1 MPAIDCRNTSTP
13 STSDTI
19 SSVSYASPP
28 LATPHA
34 VQIGVQQSHVVVAGN
49 QVSQR
54 GQSFV
59 HALHHHLVGQG
70 VADYV
75 LENLQKCCFMTST
88 ELAGELNV
96 SYSSVIRLTK
106 TLGFTGYPDFQNFLR
121 ETYAE
126 QSRDVDTG
134 ILIPAERIEAIKK
147 KEHKATVQD
156 TVCAYTLSN
165 IQSTIASN
173 TEEQYRKASSI
184 LINSGVKYI
193 FSSRG
198 STCVGEFLNTILR
211 QTLPHVYNYGSHGQN
226 MFDFASDL
234 GKGDAAVFITY
245 SRYSR
250 LMYLTAEMVHKQ
262 GASIILLTD
271 KPTCEAAKFADVVLT
286 ARGDSSE
293 FYNSYVAGMFAAEM
307 LCAYI
312 CRETNYSNQELL
324 ERIDEYTSQ
333 IGNF

>member
-1 MPAIDCRNTSTP
+1 MENRLQNLIISAQLTP
-13 STSDTI
+13 KEKE
-19 SSVSYASPP
+19 
-28 LATPHA
+28 
-34 VQIGVQQSHVVVAGN
+34 
-49 QVSQR
+49 
-54 GQSFV
+54 
-59 HALHHHLVGQG
+59 

-211 QTLPHVYNYGSHGQN
+211 QTLPHVYNYGSHGRTCLTLP
-226 MFDFASDL
+226 ATW
-234 GKGDAAVFITY
+234 GKAMRRFLSPIPGIP
-245 SRYSR
+245 
-250 LMYLTAEMVHKQ
+250 
-262 GASIILLTD
+262 G
-271 KPTCEAAKFADVVLT
+271 
-286 ARGDSSE
+286 
-293 FYNSYVAGMFAAEM
+293 
-307 LCAYI
+307 
-312 CRETNYSNQELL
+312 
-324 ERIDEYTSQ
+324 
-333 IGNF
+333 

>member
-1 MPAIDCRNTSTP
+1 MENRLQNLIISAQLTP
-13 STSDTI
+13 KEKE
-19 SSVSYASPP
+19 
-28 LATPHA
+28 
-34 VQIGVQQSHVVVAGN
+34 
-49 QVSQR
+49 
-54 GQSFV
+54 
-59 HALHHHLVGQG
+59 

-106 TLGFTGYPDFQNFLR
+106 TLGFTGYPDFQNFCGKLMQNSP
-121 ETYAE
+121 EMWTPE
-126 QSRDVDTG
+126 FH
-134 ILIPAERIEAIKK
+134 LAERIEAIKK

>member
-1 MPAIDCRNTSTP
+1 MENQLQNLIISAQLTP
-13 STSDTI
+13 KEKE
-19 SSVSYASPP
+19 
-28 LATPHA
+28 
-34 VQIGVQQSHVVVAGN
+34 
-49 QVSQR
+49 
-54 GQSFV
+54 
-59 HALHHHLVGQG
+59 

-106 TLGFTGYPDFQNFLR
+106 TLGFTGYPDSQSFLR

-184 LINSGVKYI
+184 LINSDVKYI

-234 GKGDAAVFITY
+234 KKGDAAVFITY

>member
-1 MPAIDCRNTSTP
+1 MENRLQNLIISAQLTP
-13 STSDTI
+13 KEKE
-19 SSVSYASPP
+19 
-28 LATPHA
+28 
-34 VQIGVQQSHVVVAGN
+34 
-49 QVSQR
+49 
-54 GQSFV
+54 
-59 HALHHHLVGQG
+59 

-173 TEEQYRKASSI
+173 TDQQWGEIHFFFKRIYLCGGISEYDPAADASPRIQLRKPRA
-184 LINSGVKYI
+184 
-193 FSSRG
+193 
-198 STCVGEFLNTILR
+198 E
-211 QTLPHVYNYGSHGQN
+211 HV
-226 MFDFASDL
+226 
-234 GKGDAAVFITY
+234 
-245 SRYSR
+245 
-250 LMYLTAEMVHKQ
+250 
-262 GASIILLTD
+262 
-271 KPTCEAAKFADVVLT
+271 
-286 ARGDSSE
+286 
-293 FYNSYVAGMFAAEM
+293 
-307 LCAYI
+307 
-312 CRETNYSNQELL
+312 
-324 ERIDEYTSQ
+324 
-333 IGNF
+333 

>member
-1 MPAIDCRNTSTP
+1 MENQLQKLIISAQLTP
-13 STSDTI
+13 KEKE
-19 SSVSYASPP
+19 
-28 LATPHA
+28 
-34 VQIGVQQSHVVVAGN
+34 
-49 QVSQR
+49 
-54 GQSFV
+54 
-59 HALHHHLVGQG
+59 

-88 ELAGELNV
+88 ELAGALNV

-106 TLGFTGYPDFQNFLR
+106 TLGFTGYPDFQSFLR

-184 LINSGVKYI
+184 LINSDVKYI

-234 GKGDAAVFITY
+234 KKGDAAVFITY

-271 KPTCEAAKFADVVLT
+271 
-286 ARGDSSE
+286 
-293 FYNSYVAGMFAAEM
+293 NSYVAGMFAAEM
-307 LCAYI
+307 LCAYT

>member
-1 MPAIDCRNTSTP
+1 MENQLQKLIISAQLTP
-13 STSDTI
+13 KEKE
-19 SSVSYASPP
+19 
-28 LATPHA
+28 
-34 VQIGVQQSHVVVAGN
+34 
-49 QVSQR
+49 
-54 GQSFV
+54 
-59 HALHHHLVGQG
+59 

-88 ELAGELNV
+88 ELAGVLNV

-121 ETYAE
+121 ESYAE
-126 QSRDVDTG
+126 QSRDVDAG

-165 IQSTIASN
+165 IQSTIAGN
-173 TEEQYRKASSI
+173 TEEQYRKATSI
-184 LINSGVKYI
+184 LINSDVKYI

-198 STCVGEFLNTILR
+198 STCVGGFLNTILR

-234 GKGDAAVFITY
+234 KKGDAAVFITY

-271 KPTCEAAKFADVVLT
+271 KPTCETAKFADVVLT

>member
-1 MPAIDCRNTSTP
+1 MENRLQNLIISAQLTP
-13 STSDTI
+13 KEKE
-19 SSVSYASPP
+19 
-28 LATPHA
+28 
-34 VQIGVQQSHVVVAGN
+34 
-49 QVSQR
+49 
-54 GQSFV
+54 
-59 HALHHHLVGQG
+59 

-198 STCVGEFLNTILR
+198 STCVG
-211 QTLPHVYNYGSHGQN
+211 
-226 MFDFASDL
+226 
-234 GKGDAAVFITY
+234 
-245 SRYSR
+245 
-250 LMYLTAEMVHKQ
+250 
-262 GASIILLTD
+262 
-271 KPTCEAAKFADVVLT
+271 
-286 ARGDSSE
+286 
-293 FYNSYVAGMFAAEM
+293 
-307 LCAYI
+307 
-312 CRETNYSNQELL
+312 
-324 ERIDEYTSQ
+324 
-333 IGNF
+333 

>member
-1 MPAIDCRNTSTP
+1 MQNSPEMWTP
-13 STSDTI
+13 EF
-19 SSVSYASPP
+19 SSPRS
-28 LATPHA
+28 
-34 VQIGVQQSHVVVAGN
+34 
-49 QVSQR
+49 
-54 GQSFV
+54 
-59 HALHHHLVGQG
+59 AL
-70 VADYV
+70 
-75 LENLQKCCFMTST
+75 
-88 ELAGELNV
+88 
-96 SYSSVIRLTK
+96 R
-106 TLGFTGYPDFQNFLR
+106 R
-121 ETYAE
+121 
-126 QSRDVDTG
+126 SR
-134 ILIPAERIEAIKK
+134 K

>member
-1 MPAIDCRNTSTP
+1 MENQLQKLIISAQLTP
-13 STSDTI
+13 KEKE
-19 SSVSYASPP
+19 
-28 LATPHA
+28 
-34 VQIGVQQSHVVVAGN
+34 
-49 QVSQR
+49 
-54 GQSFV
+54 
-59 HALHHHLVGQG
+59 

-88 ELAGELNV
+88 ELAGVLNV

-106 TLGFTGYPDFQNFLR
+106 TLGFTGYPD
-121 ETYAE
+121 A
-126 QSRDVDTG
+126 G

-165 IQSTIASN
+165 IQSTIAGN
-173 TEEQYRKASSI
+173 TEEQYRKATSI
-184 LINSGVKYI
+184 LINSDVKYI

-234 GKGDAAVFITY
+234 KKGDAAVFITY

-271 KPTCEAAKFADVVLT
+271 KPTCETAKFADVVLT

>member
-1 MPAIDCRNTSTP
+1 M
-13 STSDTI
+13 
-19 SSVSYASPP
+19 
-28 LATPHA
+28 
-34 VQIGVQQSHVVVAGN
+34 
-49 QVSQR
+49 
-54 GQSFV
+54 
-59 HALHHHLVGQG
+59 
-70 VADYV
+70 
-75 LENLQKCCFMTST
+75 
-88 ELAGELNV
+88 
-96 SYSSVIRLTK
+96 
-106 TLGFTGYPDFQNFLR
+106 
-121 ETYAE
+121 
-126 QSRDVDTG
+126 
-134 ILIPAERIEAIKK
+134 
-147 KEHKATVQD
+147 
-156 TVCAYTLSN
+156 
-165 IQSTIASN
+165 
-173 TEEQYRKASSI
+173 
-184 LINSGVKYI
+184 
-193 FSSRG
+193 
-198 STCVGEFLNTILR
+198 GEFLNTILR

>member
-1 MPAIDCRNTSTP
+1 MENRLQNLIISAQLTP
-13 STSDTI
+13 KEKE
-19 SSVSYASPP
+19 
-28 LATPHA
+28 
-34 VQIGVQQSHVVVAGN
+34 
-49 QVSQR
+49 
-54 GQSFV
+54 
-59 HALHHHLVGQG
+59 

-198 STCVGEFLNTILR
+198 STCVGEFLNTIPTYTITEATGRTCL
-211 QTLPHVYNYGSHGQN
+211 TLP
-226 MFDFASDL
+226 ATW
-234 GKGDAAVFITY
+234 GKAMRRFLSPIPGIP
-245 SRYSR
+245 
-250 LMYLTAEMVHKQ
+250 
-262 GASIILLTD
+262 G
-271 KPTCEAAKFADVVLT
+271 
-286 ARGDSSE
+286 
-293 FYNSYVAGMFAAEM
+293 
-307 LCAYI
+307 
-312 CRETNYSNQELL
+312 
-324 ERIDEYTSQ
+324 
-333 IGNF
+333 

>member
-1 MPAIDCRNTSTP
+1 MENRLQNLIISAQLTP
-13 STSDTI
+13 KEKE
-19 SSVSYASPP
+19 
-28 LATPHA
+28 
-34 VQIGVQQSHVVVAGN
+34 
-49 QVSQR
+49 
-54 GQSFV
+54 
-59 HALHHHLVGQG
+59 

-173 TEEQYRKASSI
+173 TEEQYRKARRFPTYTI
-184 LINSGVKYI
+184 TEATG
-193 FSSRG
+193 R
-198 STCVGEFLNTILR
+198 TCL
-211 QTLPHVYNYGSHGQN
+211 TLP
-226 MFDFASDL
+226 ATW
-234 GKGDAAVFITY
+234 GKAMRRFLSPIPGIP
-245 SRYSR
+245 
-250 LMYLTAEMVHKQ
+250 
-262 GASIILLTD
+262 G
-271 KPTCEAAKFADVVLT
+271 
-286 ARGDSSE
+286 
-293 FYNSYVAGMFAAEM
+293 
-307 LCAYI
+307 
-312 CRETNYSNQELL
+312 
-324 ERIDEYTSQ
+324 
-333 IGNF
+333 